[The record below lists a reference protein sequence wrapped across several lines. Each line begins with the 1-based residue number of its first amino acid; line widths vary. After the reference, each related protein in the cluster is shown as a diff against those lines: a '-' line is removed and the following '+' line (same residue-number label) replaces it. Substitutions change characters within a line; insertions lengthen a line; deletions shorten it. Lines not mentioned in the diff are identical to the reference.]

1 MEPQPDPAAR
11 SPHLNGVL
19 ARLSAR
25 LDWYWTLSPPGRA
38 AFWATFGGW
47 ALDAYNQMTVG
58 FVLPAV
64 TAAFALSPAQAGL
77 LGSVGLVTSAV
88 GGAVAGALA
97 DALGRVRVLILSIA
111 SYALFTLLAGC
122 AQSYEQLL
130 VFLTLQGLGFGG
142 EWAAGA
148 VLVAEYADA
157 TQRGRVVGSV
167 QSAWSIGYA
176 GVLLANTIT
185 FSLAPPELAWRIMF
199 WLGALPAVALLWVR
213 TGIEESPLY
222 RAEVAARARGTG
234 TRHGAKPGAAL
245 LGLFRR
251 DQLRVTLASAL
262 LSVGVI
268 GAGLVIWLPTYLEE
282 VRHLTVEGIGAYMG
296 IQVIGGFM
304 GCISAGYVLDA
315 LGRRRGL
322 ALFALGSALSAWA
335 YVVLP
340 RRHPLAGVRHRLP
353 ARLLRLGHLQRA
365 RGLPRRAL
373 SDRAARRGPGLR
385 LQHRPWHRR
394 GRAGRDRRCGGAVRA
409 ERRAGAGGHQ
419 LRALPRRAHLP
430 AGDAREAA
438 ERVRLSGL
446 RASPHRRKREHR
458 PMVFRP
464 RIAVKLTEGGTKGN
478 IVS

>member
-1 MEPQPDPAAR
+1 MVSR
-11 SPHLNGVL
+11 
-19 ARLSAR
+19 
-25 LDWYWTLSPPGRA
+25 
-38 AFWATFGGW
+38 
-47 ALDAYNQMTVG
+47 
-58 FVLPAV
+58 
-64 TAAFALSPAQAGL
+64 
-77 LGSVGLVTSAV
+77 GSVGLVTSAV

-234 TRHGAKPGAAL
+234 PAGAKPGAAL

-268 GAGLVIWLPTYLEE
+268 GAGLFIWLPTYLEQ
-282 VRHLTVEGIGAYMG
+282 VRHLTVKGIAAYMG
-296 IQVIGGFM
+296 IQVIGGLV

-322 ALFALGSALSAWA
+322 ALFALGSGLSAWA

-340 RRHPLAGVRHRLP
+340 VGTPPGWCSPSAFRSASSAPASSAGSRSISPSSIRP
-353 ARLLRLGHLQRA
+353 SCAARA
-365 RGLPRRAL
+365 RASATTSAVASARSGRPRSAWRRRA
-373 SDRAARRGPGLR
+373 
-385 LQHRPWHRR
+385 
-394 GRAGRDRRCGGAVRA
+394 
-409 ERRAGAGGHQ
+409 
-419 LRALPRRAHLP
+419 
-430 AGDAREAA
+430 
-438 ERVRLSGL
+438 SG
-446 RASPHRRKREHR
+446 
-458 PMVFRP
+458 
-464 RIAVKLTEGGTKGN
+464 
-478 IVS
+478 